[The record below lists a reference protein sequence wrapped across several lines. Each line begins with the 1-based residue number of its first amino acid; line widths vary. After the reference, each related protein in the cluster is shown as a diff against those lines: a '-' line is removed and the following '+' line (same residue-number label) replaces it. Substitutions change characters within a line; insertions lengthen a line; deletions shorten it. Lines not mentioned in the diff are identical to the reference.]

1 MTIPIKD
8 KQVYDLSR
16 QLRDAQA
23 QLTLAA
29 ARVSEIAARL
39 AEAKAAR
46 VVEPM
51 SEERKA
57 VEAVVLGL
65 AGGWVE

>member
-8 KQVYDLSR
+8 KQIYDLSR
-16 QLRDAQA
+16 QLRYAQA
-23 QLTLAA
+23 QLTLAS
-29 ARVSEIAARL
+29 ARVSDIAARL

-46 VVEPM
+46 VVEPIT
-51 SEERKA
+51 EERAA
-57 VEAVVLGL
+57 VEAVVVGL